1 MAHIDYYFTVLSPWA
16 YLAGARLEEIATRH
30 GASVTYKPMDIL
42 QIFDRMGGTKPAD
55 RHPSRMDYRMQE
67 LLRWSK
73 ALDMPLTP
81 HPAFWPTNPA
91 PASYAIIA
99 AAKAAEKGEGGD
111 VGALVQGILCA
122 TWDEEKD
129 ISQDEVIGD
138 VLEATGF
145 SRMLTMTGMLEGAET
160 YARNTEDAVKA
171 GVFGSPFYIT
181 DDDAR
186 FWGQDRLALLDAHLA
201 AR

>member
-30 GASVTYKPMDIL
+30 GASVRYKPMNIT
-42 QIFDRMGGTKPAD
+42 QIFDRMGGTKPSE
-55 RHPSRMDYRMQE
+55 RHSSRMDYRMQE

-81 HPAFWPTNPA
+81 KPAFWPTNPA

-99 AAKAAEKGEGGD
+99 AQNTGGGD
-111 VGALVQGILCA
+111 LGALVQGILRA
-122 TWDEEKD
+122 TWAQEKD
-129 ISQDEVIGD
+129 ISDDEVIAD
-138 VLEATGF
+138 LLDASGF
-145 SRMLTMTGMLEGAET
+145 SRMLTMTGLLEGADI

-181 DDDAR
+181 EDDAR
-186 FWGQDRLALLDAHLA
+186 FWGQDRLALLDAHLSGS
-201 AR
+201 

>member
-30 GASVTYKPMDIL
+30 GASVRYKPMNIT
-42 QIFDRMGGTKPAD
+42 QIFDRMGGTKPSE

-81 HPAFWPTNPA
+81 KPAFWPTNPA

-99 AAKAAEKGEGGD
+99 AQNTGGGD
-111 VGALVQGILCA
+111 LGALVQGILRA
-122 TWDEEKD
+122 TWAQEKD
-129 ISQDEVIGD
+129 ISDDEVIAD
-138 VLEATGF
+138 LLDASGF
-145 SRMLTMTGMLEGAET
+145 SRMLTMTGLLEGADI

-181 DDDAR
+181 EDDAR
-186 FWGQDRLALLDAHLA
+186 FWGQDRLALLDAHLSGG
-201 AR
+201 

>member
-16 YLAGARLEEIATRH
+16 YLAGARLEEIAARH
-30 GASVTYKPMDIL
+30 GATITYKPMDIGA
-42 QIFDRMGGTKPAD
+42 IFERMGGTKPAD
-55 RHPSRMDYRMQE
+55 RHPSRMEYRMQE

-73 ALDMPLTP
+73 ALEMELTP
-81 HPAFWPTNPA
+81 KPAFWPTNPA

-99 AAKAAEKGEGGD
+99 AQKAGGGD
-111 VGALVQGILCA
+111 IGALVQKILRA
-122 TWDEEKD
+122 TWAEEKD
-129 ISQDEVIGD
+129 IAQDEVIGD
-138 VLEATGF
+138 ALEATGF
-145 SRMLTMTGMLEGAET
+145 SRMLTMTGMLDGAET
-160 YARNTEDAVKA
+160 YAANTEDAVKA

-186 FWGQDRLALLDAHLA
+186 FWGQDRLAQLDAHLA